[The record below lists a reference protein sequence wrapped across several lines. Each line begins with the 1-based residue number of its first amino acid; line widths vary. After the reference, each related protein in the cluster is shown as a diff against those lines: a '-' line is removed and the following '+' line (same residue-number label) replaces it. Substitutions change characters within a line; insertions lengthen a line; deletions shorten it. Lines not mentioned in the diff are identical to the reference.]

1 MKRLLFII
9 LMSGFFTSYLT
20 AQDIIVTNDGES
32 LKVFNLDIGKKDI
45 YYQLTNDEDAEV
57 KRMPKSNVLI
67 IRKAD
72 GTKIDPNATEQTKA
86 PKPISR
92 ALRTYTKHKV
102 QTAVATTGMQK
113 KKKLSYFL
121 AKTEDEQTF
130 AFSILSETEKTVM
143 VVEYEY
149 EGSEIAIPEYVEFNG
164 SRYTVTEIGEKAFSR
179 LIISKISFPRT
190 LKRIQ
195 KKGCFRV
202 PLEKVIL
209 PEGLEIIEDLAFT
222 FIDQS
227 PAAAFDPVVPKLT
240 EIFIPTTVKSIGKDC
255 FRLNGKS
262 QSYRGYYKGYISCLP
277 EYVTEANCK
286 DFGIDEEA
294 VRAYY
299 EALKLQMNR

>member
-9 LMSGFFTSYLT
+9 LMSGFFTSYLM

-209 PEGLEIIEDLAFT
+209 PFRNSFFSLSVHLEFQSLIIGSNSLLVYAKVLAIGFCY
-222 FIDQS
+222 
-227 PAAAFDPVVPKLT
+227 
-240 EIFIPTTVKSIGKDC
+240 IFWQT
-255 FRLNGKS
+255 RN
-262 QSYRGYYKGYISCLP
+262 ISLIIA
-277 EYVTEANCK
+277 T
-286 DFGIDEEA
+286 IT
-294 VRAYY
+294 
-299 EALKLQMNR
+299 L